1 MLTEKTQKPAPAL
14 TIGVP
19 TYVLALVQEA
29 RELNR
34 LWQAAPD
41 GSPESLGLRGQLER
55 TQETMA
61 VWLEHAVEQQEKAA
75 ASE

>member
-1 MLTEKTQKPAPAL
+1 MPTGKIPKPGAAL
-14 TIGVP
+14 TVSVP
-19 TYVLALVQEA
+19 GHVLALVQES

-55 TQETMA
+55 TRETMA
-61 VWLEHAVEQQEKAA
+61 VWLEHAVEQQEKGA
-75 ASE
+75 EG